1 MPAPETAAPGDRPDR
16 LTAAHRS
23 ADRRRRRAVVFGDV
37 LPDQTRDDRDPDGP
51 ATARRDDDLRR
62 EVPPHHG

>member
-1 MPAPETAAPGDRPDR
+1 MPVSESADAGDRPDR
-16 LTAAHRS
+16 RTAANRS

-37 LPDQTRDDRDPDGP
+37 LPDQTRDERDPDGA
-51 ATARRDDDLRR
+51 ATDRRDDDLRR